1 MAYAINDCCIAANV
15 DPMKVESLAK
25 RLEKL
30 GKEAEKM
37 GLHIF
42 GGSGAGSLRTNECV
56 NDRSIVVAHICAGHW
71 DGGDGHE
78 VEIDGVTYGE

>member
-1 MAYAINDCCIAANV
+1 MAYAINDCCIAAGV
-15 DPMKVESLAK
+15 DSKKVESLAK

-37 GLHIF
+37 GLHVF
-42 GGSGAGSLRTNECV
+42 GGNGAGSLRTNECV
-56 NDRSIVVAHICAGHW
+56 NNRSIVVAHICAGLW

-78 VEIDGVTYGE
+78 MEIDGVIYGE

>member
-1 MAYAINDCCIAANV
+1 MAYAIYNCCIAAGV

-42 GGSGAGSLRTNECV
+42 GGNGTGSLRTNESV
-56 NDRSIVVAHICAGHW
+56 NDSNIVVAHICGGHW

-78 VEIDGVTYGE
+78 MEIDGIIYGE